1 MAEPERDELDRLVT
15 AAADGDPGAFSRLTE
30 KYRREL
36 HVHCYR
42 MLGSF
47 DEAEDLVQETL
58 LRAWH
63 GRRSFA
69 RRSTFRAWLYAIA
82 TNTCLD
88 HLRRGRRR
96 ALPYQLQRPG
106 ETDAPEYPDVAWL
119 QPYPDALLDEADPES
134 LMIAK
139 ETVSLAFL
147 AAIQLLTPRQRAVL
161 LLREVSGW
169 TGPEIAAALD
179 CSVAAV
185 DSALQRARA
194 SLQRNTPDDRHD
206 WSAQPST
213 AQEDRLLGRYIAA
226 HEAADA
232 DALARLLADTARFTM
247 PPRAVWFEGRDAVVA
262 EFRRGWGRDR
272 AGDWRLVP
280 ARANRQPAAAAYL
293 RAWGD
298 SMYRSFGFVV
308 LGLSGVAISEITAF
322 AYPELFPVAGFAS
335 TLP

>member
-15 AAADGDPGAFSRLTE
+15 AAVDGDPGAFSRLTAR
-30 KYRREL
+30 YRREL

-58 LRAWH
+58 LRAWR
-63 GRRSFA
+63 GRCSFA

-88 HLRRGRRR
+88 HLRRNRRR
-96 ALPYQLQRPG
+96 ALPYQLQQPG
-106 ETDAPEYPDVAWL
+106 VTDAPEYPEAAWL
-119 QPYPDALLDEADPES
+119 QPYPDTLLEQAGPEC
-134 LMIAK
+134 LTIAK
-139 ETVSLAFL
+139 ETVSLVFL

-161 LLREVSGW
+161 LLREVLGW
-169 TGPEIAAALD
+169 TGPEIATVLG

-194 SLQRNTPDDRHD
+194 SLQRNTPADRHD

-213 AQEDRLLGRYIAA
+213 AQEHQLLRRYIAA

-232 DALARLLADTARFTM
+232 DALADLLTDAARFTM
-247 PPRAVWFEGRDAVVA
+247 PPRAVWFEGLDATVA
-262 EFRRGWGRDR
+262 EFRRGWGPDR
-272 AGDWRLVP
+272 TGDWRLVP
-280 ARANRQPAAAAYL
+280 TRANRQPAAAAYL

-298 SMYRSFGFVV
+298 GTYRSFGFVV
-308 LGLSGVAISEITAF
+308 LGLSDAAISEITVF
-322 AYPELFPVAGFAS
+322 AYPKLFPAFGFPS

>member
-1 MAEPERDELDRLVT
+1 
-15 AAADGDPGAFSRLTE
+15 
-30 KYRREL
+30 
-36 HVHCYR
+36 
-42 MLGSF
+42 
-47 DEAEDLVQETL
+47 
-58 LRAWH
+58 
-63 GRRSFA
+63 
-69 RRSTFRAWLYAIA
+69 LYAIA

-119 QPYPDALLDEADPES
+119 QPYPDALLEEADPES

-194 SLQRNTPDDRHD
+194 SLKRNTPDDRPTGPCNRRRRRRTGC
-206 WSAQPST
+206 SGATSLPT
-213 AQEDRLLGRYIAA
+213 
-226 HEAADA
+226 EAADV
-232 DALARLLADTARFTM
+232 DALARFSARRHGALPM

-272 AGDWRLVP
+272 QVIGGSCLLAPTGASGGRLSELGETASSKLRVRRPGTVWRRDLGDHRVRVP
-280 ARANRQPAAAAYL
+280 R
-293 RAWGD
+293 
-298 SMYRSFGFVV
+298 
-308 LGLSGVAISEITAF
+308 
-322 AYPELFPVAGFAS
+322 LFPVSGFAS

>member
-1 MAEPERDELDRLVT
+1 MAEPEHDELDRLVT

-63 GRRSFA
+63 GRCSFA

-88 HLRRGRRR
+88 YLRRARRR

-119 QPYPDALLDEADPES
+119 QPYPDALLEEADPES

-226 HEAADA
+226 HEAADV
-232 DALARLLADTARFTM
+232 DALARLLTDTARFTM

-280 ARANRQPAAAAYL
+280 TRANRQPAAAAYL

-308 LGLSGVAISEITAF
+308 LGLSGVAISEITVF
-322 AYPELFPVAGFAS
+322 AYPELFPVSGFAS
-335 TLP
+335 TVP

>member
-1 MAEPERDELDRLVT
+1 MREPERDELDRLVT
-15 AAADGDPGAFSRLTE
+15 AALDGDHGAFSRLTE
-30 KYRREL
+30 SYRREI
-36 HVHCYR
+36 HIHCYR

-58 LRAWH
+58 LRAWN
-63 GRRSFA
+63 GRCSFA
-69 RRSTFRAWLYAIA
+69 HRSTFRAWLYAIA

-88 HLRRGRRR
+88 HLRRSRRR
-96 ALPYQLQRPG
+96 ALPHQLQGPG
-106 ETDAPEYPDVAWL
+106 EIDAPEYPDVAWL
-119 QPYPDALLDEADPES
+119 QPYPDALLQEADPET
-134 LMIAK
+134 LTIAK

-147 AAIQLLTPRQRAVL
+147 AAIQILTPRQRAVL

-169 TGPEIAAALD
+169 TGPEIAAVLD

-194 SLQRNTPDDRHD
+194 SLQRNTPEDRHD

-213 AQEDRLLGRYIAA
+213 AQEHRLLRRYIAA

-232 DALARLLADTARFTM
+232 DALAHLLGETARFTM
-247 PPRAVWFEGRDAVVA
+247 PPRAVWFEGRDAVVD

-272 AGDWRLVP
+272 TGDWRLVP
-280 ARANRQPAAAAYL
+280 TCANRQPAAAAYL
-293 RAWGD
+293 RARGD
-298 SMYRSFGFVV
+298 SRYRSFGFVV
-308 LGLSGVAISEITAF
+308 LGLSNAAISEITVF
-322 AYPELFPVAGFAS
+322 AYPELFPAFGFAS

>member
-63 GRRSFA
+63 GRCSFA
-69 RRSTFRAWLYAIA
+69 HRSTFRTWLYAIA
-82 TNTCLD
+82 TNTCLA
-88 HLRRGRRR
+88 HLRRSRRR

-119 QPYPDALLDEADPES
+119 QPYPDALLEEADPES

-213 AQEDRLLGRYIAA
+213 TQEDRLLGRYIAA
-226 HEAADA
+226 HEAADVN
-232 DALARLLADTARFTM
+232 ALARLLADTARFTM
-247 PPRAVWFEGRDAVVA
+247 PPRAVWFERRDAVVA

-280 ARANRQPAAAAYL
+280 TRANRQPAAAAYL
-293 RAWGD
+293 RARGD

-308 LGLSGVAISEITAF
+308 LGLSGVSISEITVF
-322 AYPELFPVAGFAS
+322 ACPELFPVSGFAS